1 VVLRERHAARTDSRK
16 LLPIAAARAA
26 GTPIEWTGYH
36 PPRPRMLVQQ
46 SKDVC
51 TGPECDHRH
60 GEVTQFVRTFHD
72 YPLEELREY
81 IDWQPFFLAWEM
93 RGRFPDL
100 LHNPVSG
107 EAARRL
113 FEDAQAMLDTIVRER
128 WLRANGVFGL
138 FPASR
143 VDGDDIEV
151 YADESRT
158 AVRSTLHQLRQ
169 QTEGRDGSPR
179 KSLADFVAPKETG
192 LRDYVGAFAVTAGLG
207 ATERIAEFK
216 KANDD
221 YSAIML
227 EALADRLAEA
237 FAERLHERVR
247 KEFWAYAPDET
258 HDSEALIAEKYT
270 GIRPAP
276 GYPACPEHT
285 EKQTIWQLLDV
296 EANTGI
302 ELTESMAMWPGAAV
316 SGLYFSHPQSRYFNL
331 GRIGRDQVEDYARR
345 KGWTVAE
352 AERWLS
358 PNLGYRTEDE

>member
-1 VVLRERHAARTDSRK
+1 
-16 LLPIAAARAA
+16 
-26 GTPIEWTGYH
+26 
-36 PPRPRMLVQQ
+36 MLVQQ

-158 AVRSTLHQLRQ
+158 AVRATLHQLRQ

-247 KEFWAYAPDET
+247 KEYWAYAPDET